1 VSDYAPRTR
10 RDRECCKA
18 RTSAPDAAAGLLAP
32 CASGVCDACDA
43 RTPLVVTPMQAVSA
57 GPRRAPRSI
66 LLLTPSSYF
75 SLPHA
80 RANSRRRRR
89 RGVPGDR
96 SEPVNRA
103 VLCASTL
110 KTLRS
115 SVATFC
121 LQRPSLPGWHHI
133 HVTGGREMYLTR
145 TVLTY

>member
-1 VSDYAPRTR
+1 MLREHGAIVSAARLGRPR
-10 RDRECCKA
+10 
-18 RTSAPDAAAGLLAP
+18 RTPP
-32 CASGVCDACDA
+32 PASWHLVHQACDA